1 MELAPPSTPPGPPSG
16 TAGGVPRP
24 RGETPGPPE
33 GTGDGPRSRRGG
45 VPLPRLPRRRGA
57 APAPGGGDAAP
68 AAGRRGAFPLLRRR
82 GAAPTLLCFL
92 VCAGL
97 GLQSWTALRATGFD
111 LGIFDQAVRAY
122 AHFELPRSPIKN
134 THHEFPPG
142 FSLLGDHFTP
152 ALALLAPL
160 YWLWDDP
167 RVLIL
172 AQAAL
177 FAAGVPVV
185 RRVARHS
192 FADAGPAA
200 ARRAADLGALVYA
213 VGWPLLNASYNG
225 FHEVAFAVPF
235 TLLMLER
242 GLAHRYGAA
251 ACWAAAL
258 CTAKEDMGLVAG
270 AFGLVLAVRAHRE
283 GHRRGRATGAVLAV
297 AGPLVSAAAITWFL
311 PAMGGP
317 EGYYWSYGRL
327 GADPGAAL
335 AHVATAPRVLLQV
348 AVTPFVKV
356 VMTVWILGTLALLP
370 LGSPTFLLA
379 VPLLAERVLSDN
391 PNHWPVIN
399 HYDAFLWPVLL
410 TAALETLGRAYGK
423 RAAPGP
429 AGGGASAAARG
440 RTAAVRGWTAAAVV
454 LSSAAAVLL
463 GLGLLVR
470 PDSWR
475 PSPDKRPLAAGAELV
490 PDGATVE
497 ADNAVAP
504 RLTARTHVVI
514 ADETPRGADWVLL
527 RTENRTFPF
536 ASTGDQRRRVA
547 LLLAHGYTE
556 AWRQDGTVLLHRTRH
571 VPIPGMRR
579 PGPGSTPIRE
589 AVPRDVGTNL
599 LLR

>member
-1 MELAPPSTPPGPPSG
+1 MAEPAETRGPAE
-16 TAGGVPRP
+16 TAGPAETTGP
-24 RGETPGPPE
+24 GETGGPGRA
-33 GTGDGPRSRRGG
+33 GGRGRG
-45 VPLPRLPRRRGA
+45 VAL
-57 APAPGGGDAAP
+57 
-68 AAGRRGAFPLLRRR
+68 
-82 GAAPTLLCFL
+82 TLLCFA
-92 VCAGL
+92 VCFGL
-97 GLQSWTALRATGFD
+97 GLQSWTALRLTGFD

-160 YWLWDDP
+160 YWIRDDP
-167 RVLIL
+167 RVLLL

-185 RRVARHS
+185 RRIARHA
-192 FADAGPAA
+192 FAGAA
-200 ARRAADLGALVYA
+200 PHVVRRAADLGGLVYA
-213 VGWPLLNASYNG
+213 LGWPLLDASYNG

-251 ACWAAAL
+251 ACWAALL

-270 AFGLVLAVRAHRE
+270 AFGLVLAVRAHRA
-283 GHRRGRATGAVLAV
+283 GHRAGRATGAVLAV
-297 AGPLVSAAAITWFL
+297 AGPLVSALAICWFI

-335 AHVATAPRVLLQV
+335 SHVLTAPWILLQV

-356 VMTVWILGTLALLP
+356 AMAAWILGSLALLP

-379 VPLLAERVLSDN
+379 LPLLAERVLSDN

-399 HYDAFLWPVLL
+399 HYDAFLWPILV
-410 TAALETLGRAYGK
+410 TAALET
-423 RAAPGP
+423 
-429 AGGGASAAARG
+429 AARLH
-440 RTAAVRGWTAAAVV
+440 RARDRALVRRWAAAAVA
-454 LSSAAAVLL
+454 LSSAAAVTL

-470 PDSWR
+470 PGSWQ
-475 PSPDKRPLAAGAELV
+475 PSPDKRPLAAAAELI

-497 ADNAVAP
+497 ADNTIAP

-514 ADETPRGADWVLL
+514 ADATPRGADWVLL
-527 RTENRTFPF
+527 RTEDRTFPF
-536 ASTGDQRRRVA
+536 ASTDDQRQRVR

-556 AWRQDGTVLLHRTRH
+556 VRRQDGTVLLHRTTPL
-571 VPIPGMRR
+571 PIPGMRL
-579 PGPGSTPIRE
+579 PGPGSTPVRE
-589 AVPRDVGTNL
+589 AVPPDVGVNL